1 MLAQVTGRLACSV
14 VTLVVVLVAAGCG
27 GGGSA
32 PAADDLVAESVA
44 ATSQVKSFHLVID
57 TSNIATS
64 GSGLSLKFV
73 DGDVV
78 VPDKL
83 KGKVGGTF
91 AGISVTTELIVVGE
105 TYYLRSPF
113 GNTWQK
119 IDVATLPAAF
129 FDPEHGI
136 LAVIKGASDLQ
147 NDGSEEVGGVDCY
160 RIEGKVVADDLTT
173 LLSGASGTQQ
183 LDMEL
188 WIGKDDKLVRRL
200 QLTGPISPD
209 ESEDAV
215 RTVELSEFDEAVQI
229 TAPPVS

>member
-1 MLAQVTGRLACSV
+1 MIGRRAYLVLAA
-14 VTLVVVLVAAGCG
+14 VLVLLASGCG
-27 GGGSA
+27 GGSGSGQS
-32 PAADDLVAESVA
+32 ADDLVAASVE
-44 ATSQVKSFHLVID
+44 ATSAVTSFHLSID
-57 TSNIATS
+57 TENIATS
-64 GSGLSLKFV
+64 NSGLSLKFV
-73 DGDVV
+73 DGDVL

-91 AGISVTTELIVVGE
+91 AGISISTELIVVGD
-105 TYYLRSPF
+105 TYYLKSPF

-119 IDVATLPAAF
+119 IDVATLPSAF

-136 LAVIKGASDLQ
+136 LAVIQGATDLE

-160 RIEGKVVADDLTT
+160 RVKGKVRAQDLTT
-173 LLSGASGTQQ
+173 LLSDASGAQE

-200 QLTGPISPD
+200 RLTGPISSA
-209 ESEDAV
+209 EAAAAV

-229 TAPPVS
+229 TAPPTA